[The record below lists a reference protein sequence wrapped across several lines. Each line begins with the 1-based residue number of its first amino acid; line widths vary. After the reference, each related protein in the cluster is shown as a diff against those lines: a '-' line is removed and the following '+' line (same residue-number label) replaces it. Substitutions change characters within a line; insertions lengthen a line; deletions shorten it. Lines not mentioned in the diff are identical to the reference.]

1 MKDDWT
7 IKIGLK
13 PYSLGKA
20 EKPILD
26 GIYNPFPP
34 SFYKDSLDIR
44 NEMLLSKSHTK
55 NYFKGE
61 YYENHYQF

>member
-20 EKPILD
+20 EKSILD

-34 SFYKDSLDIR
+34 PFYKESLDR
-44 NEMLLSKSHTK
+44 RHVMLLSKYHTK
-55 NYFKGE
+55 IF
-61 YYENHYQF
+61 